1 MSISTKGGDK
11 GMTSLWSGERV
22 WKDDTRVDAYGTLD
36 ELDAHLGEAK
46 HFVKIEKIKEIIEYI
61 QNELMK
67 VMGELASASKEYVIP
82 LKEENINQLTDWV
95 HEFEEVVQLK
105 GFVIPG
111 NTIQSAKLDICRTI
125 ARRAERRI
133 ISLQK
138 ETEVDPLVLQ
148 FVNRLSDLC
157 FIMARAEEK
166 AEGKIKCKQDK
177 ACF

>member
-22 WKDDTRVDAYGTLD
+22 WKDDTRVDSYGTLD

-46 HFVKIEKIKEIIEYI
+46 HYVKIEKIRDIIEVV
-61 QNELMK
+61 QNTLMK
-67 VMGELASASKEYVIP
+67 VMGELAALSKEYLIP
-82 LKEENINQLTDWV
+82 LSQEDVDFLTENV
-95 HEFEEVVQLK
+95 HYFEDLVQLK

-133 ISLQK
+133 ISLQR
-138 ETEVDPLVLQ
+138 EHEIDPLILQ
-148 FVNRLSDLC
+148 YVNRLSDLC
-157 FIMARAEEK
+157 FIMARMEEK
-166 AEGKIKCKQDK
+166 NEGKIRCKQDK
-177 ACF
+177 VCL

>member
-22 WKDDTRVDAYGTLD
+22 WKDDLRVDAYGTLD

-46 HFVKIEKIKEIIEYI
+46 HFVKIEKIRDIIEYI

-82 LKEENINQLTDWV
+82 LKEENIIQLTEWV
-95 HEFEEVVQLK
+95 HEFEEIVQLK

-138 ETEVDPLVLQ
+138 EVEIDPFVLQ

>member
-46 HFVKIEKIKEIIEYI
+46 HFVKIDKIKEIIEYI

-138 ETEVDPLVLQ
+138 EAEVDPLVLQ